1 MQAAQELLRVA
12 SCRSS
17 YTQVAVMI
25 AAPYHARLVC
35 HAKAIGAVVL
45 LAYMCYRSIMGP
57 IEFKDERDRREN
69 LIKARLIDIRK
80 AQIEY
85 KNIHKVHAANFDELS
100 KFLKDEKLPFL
111 IKEGVL
117 TDEQLE
123 KGMTEKEAVK
133 KGLIRR
139 DTVWVTAVDTLFGK
153 GYNVDDLRNV
163 PGANVQFTMDTAT
176 LTSGS
181 GYTVKVFQCG
191 VLYDDYLGDLNKQE
205 VYNLKD
211 KASKMGKYAGLR
223 VGSVEEINNN
233 AGNWE
238 D

>member
-1 MQAAQELLRVA
+1 MKVTLKILL
-12 SCRSS
+12 
-17 YTQVAVMI
+17 AV
-25 AAPYHARLVC
+25 
-35 HAKAIGAVVL
+35 AVVL

-57 IEFKDERDRREN
+57 IEFKDVRDRREN

>member
-1 MQAAQELLRVA
+1 MKVTLKILL
-12 SCRSS
+12 
-17 YTQVAVMI
+17 AV
-25 AAPYHARLVC
+25 
-35 HAKAIGAVVL
+35 AVVL

-123 KGMTEKEAVK
+123 KGMTEKDAVK

>member
-1 MQAAQELLRVA
+1 MKVTLKILL
-12 SCRSS
+12 
-17 YTQVAVMI
+17 AV
-25 AAPYHARLVC
+25 
-35 HAKAIGAVVL
+35 AVVL

-57 IEFKDERDRREN
+57 VEFKDERDRREN

>member
-1 MQAAQELLRVA
+1 MKVTLKILL
-12 SCRSS
+12 
-17 YTQVAVMI
+17 AV
-25 AAPYHARLVC
+25 
-35 HAKAIGAVVL
+35 AVVL

-57 IEFKDERDRREN
+57 IGFKDERDRREN

>member
-1 MQAAQELLRVA
+1 MKVTLKILLAVA
-12 SCRSS
+12 
-17 YTQVAVMI
+17 
-25 AAPYHARLVC
+25 
-35 HAKAIGAVVL
+35 GVL

>member
-1 MQAAQELLRVA
+1 MKVTLKILVAA
-12 SCRSS
+12 
-17 YTQVAVMI
+17 
-25 AAPYHARLVC
+25 
-35 HAKAIGAVVL
+35 AVVL
-45 LAYMCYRSIMGP
+45 LVYICYRSIMTP
-57 IEFKDERDRREN
+57 KEFDKEKDRRES

-85 KNIHKVHAANFDELS
+85 KNVYKTHAGTFADLI
-100 KFLKDEKLPFL
+100 KFLKDDKLPFL

-139 DTVWVTAVDTLFGK
+139 DTVWVVAKDTLFGAN
-153 GYNVDDLRNV
+153 YNVDDLANV
-163 PGANVQFTMDTAT
+163 PGAGIKFTMDTAT

-181 GYTVKVFQCG
+181 GYTVKVFEAG
-191 VLYDDYLGDLNKQE
+191 VKYNDYLGDLNRQL
-205 VYNLKD
+205 VVNLND
-211 KASKMGKYAGLR
+211 KAEKLGKYAGLR
-223 VGSVEEINNN
+223 VGSLTEINNN

-238 D
+238 

>member
-1 MQAAQELLRVA
+1 MKVTLKILL
-12 SCRSS
+12 
-17 YTQVAVMI
+17 AV
-25 AAPYHARLVC
+25 
-35 HAKAIGAVVL
+35 AVVL

-57 IEFKDERDRREN
+57 IEFKDEKDRREN

-139 DTVWVTAVDTLFGK
+139 DTIWVTAVDTLFGK

-191 VLYDDYLGDLNKQE
+191 VQYDDYLGDLDKQL
-205 VYNLKD
+205 VYNLKG
-211 KASKMGKYAGLR
+211 KAEKMNKYPGLR

>member
-1 MQAAQELLRVA
+1 MKVTLKILL
-12 SCRSS
+12 
-17 YTQVAVMI
+17 AV
-25 AAPYHARLVC
+25 
-35 HAKAIGAVVL
+35 AVVL

-123 KGMTEKEAVK
+123 KGITEKEAVK

>member
-1 MQAAQELLRVA
+1 MKVTFKILL
-12 SCRSS
+12 
-17 YTQVAVMI
+17 AV
-25 AAPYHARLVC
+25 
-35 HAKAIGAVVL
+35 AVVL

-100 KFLKDEKLPFL
+100 KYLKDEKLPFL

>member
-1 MQAAQELLRVA
+1 MKVTLKILL
-12 SCRSS
+12 
-17 YTQVAVMI
+17 AV
-25 AAPYHARLVC
+25 
-35 HAKAIGAVVL
+35 AVVL

-57 IEFKDERDRREN
+57 IEFKDEKDRREN

-139 DTVWVTAVDTLFGK
+139 DTIWVTAVDTLFGK

-191 VLYDDYLGDLNKQE
+191 VQYDDYLGDLDKQLVYKAEKMNK
-205 VYNLKD
+205 YP
-211 KASKMGKYAGLR
+211 GLR

>member
-1 MQAAQELLRVA
+1 MKVTLKILL
-12 SCRSS
+12 
-17 YTQVAVMI
+17 AV
-25 AAPYHARLVC
+25 
-35 HAKAIGAVVL
+35 AVVL

-223 VGSVEEINNN
+223 IGSVEEINNN

>member
-1 MQAAQELLRVA
+1 MKVTLKILL
-12 SCRSS
+12 
-17 YTQVAVMI
+17 AV
-25 AAPYHARLVC
+25 
-35 HAKAIGAVVL
+35 AVVL

-57 IEFKDERDRREN
+57 IEFKDEKDRREN
-69 LIKARLIDIRK
+69 LIKARLIAIRK

-139 DTVWVTAVDTLFGK
+139 DTIWVTAVDTLFGK

-191 VLYDDYLGDLNKQE
+191 VQYDDYLGDLDKQL

-211 KASKMGKYAGLR
+211 KAEKMNKYPGLR

>member
-1 MQAAQELLRVA
+1 MKVTLKILL
-12 SCRSS
+12 
-17 YTQVAVMI
+17 AV
-25 AAPYHARLVC
+25 
-35 HAKAIGAVVL
+35 AVVL

-57 IEFKDERDRREN
+57 IEFKDEKDRREN

-123 KGMTEKEAVK
+123 KVMTEKEAVK

-139 DTVWVTAVDTLFGK
+139 DTIWVTAVDTLFGK

-191 VLYDDYLGDLNKQE
+191 VQYDDYLGDLDKQL

-211 KASKMGKYAGLR
+211 KAEKMNKYPGLR

>member
-1 MQAAQELLRVA
+1 MKVTLKILLSV
-12 SCRSS
+12 
-17 YTQVAVMI
+17 
-25 AAPYHARLVC
+25 
-35 HAKAIGAVVL
+35 AVVL

-139 DTVWVTAVDTLFGK
+139 DSVWVTAVDTLFGK

>member
-1 MQAAQELLRVA
+1 MKVTLKILL
-12 SCRSS
+12 
-17 YTQVAVMI
+17 AV
-25 AAPYHARLVC
+25 
-35 HAKAIGAVVL
+35 AVVL

-233 AGNWE
+233 ARTGRGPRGQSRRSARGCDAQNRRGSREWP
-238 D
+238 

>member
-1 MQAAQELLRVA
+1 MKVTLKILM
-12 SCRSS
+12 
-17 YTQVAVMI
+17 AV
-25 AAPYHARLVC
+25 
-35 HAKAIGAVVL
+35 AVVL

>member
-1 MQAAQELLRVA
+1 MKVTLKILL
-12 SCRSS
+12 
-17 YTQVAVMI
+17 AV
-25 AAPYHARLVC
+25 
-35 HAKAIGAVVL
+35 AVVL

-57 IEFKDERDRREN
+57 IEFKDEKDRREN

-139 DTVWVTAVDTLFGK
+139 DTIWVTAVDTLFGK
-153 GYNVDDLRNV
+153 GYNVDDLRTV

-191 VLYDDYLGDLNKQE
+191 VQYDDYLGDLDKQL

-211 KASKMGKYAGLR
+211 KAEKMNKYAGLR

>member
-1 MQAAQELLRVA
+1 MKVTLKILL
-12 SCRSS
+12 
-17 YTQVAVMI
+17 AV
-25 AAPYHARLVC
+25 
-35 HAKAIGAVVL
+35 AVVL

-123 KGMTEKEAVK
+123 KGMTGKEAVE

-181 GYTVKVFQCG
+181 GYTVKGVQYG

>member
-1 MQAAQELLRVA
+1 MKVILKILLAAAVA
-12 SCRSS
+12 
-17 YTQVAVMI
+17 
-25 AAPYHARLVC
+25 
-35 HAKAIGAVVL
+35 L
-45 LAYMCYRSIMGP
+45 LAYMCYQSIMTP
-57 IEFKDERDRREN
+57 IEFDNEKNAREE

-85 KNIHKVHAANFDELS
+85 KNIHKTHAGSFEDLV
-100 KFLKDEKLPFL
+100 KFLKEDKLPFL

-139 DTVWVTAVDTLFGK
+139 DTVWVIAKDTLFGADS
-153 GYNVDDLRNV
+153 NVDDFAIV
-163 PGANVQFTMDTAT
+163 PGTNVKFSMDTAT

-181 GYTVKVFQCG
+181 GYTVKVFEAG
-191 VLYDDYLGDLNKQE
+191 VKYDDYLGDLNKQL
-205 VYNLKD
+205 VVNLKD
-211 KASKMGKYAGLR
+211 KAEKLGKFSGLR
-223 VGSVEEINNN
+223 VGSLTEINNN

-238 D
+238 

>member
-1 MQAAQELLRVA
+1 MKVTLKILL
-12 SCRSS
+12 
-17 YTQVAVMI
+17 AV
-25 AAPYHARLVC
+25 
-35 HAKAIGAVVL
+35 AVVL

-133 KGLIRR
+133 KGLVRR

>member
-1 MQAAQELLRVA
+1 MKVTLKILL
-12 SCRSS
+12 
-17 YTQVAVMI
+17 AV
-25 AAPYHARLVC
+25 
-35 HAKAIGAVVL
+35 AVVL
-45 LAYMCYRSIMGP
+45 LAYMCYRSVMGP
-57 IEFKDERDRREN
+57 IEFDKTREQREN

-123 KGMTEKEAVK
+123 KGMTEQEAVK

-139 DTVWVTAVDTLFGK
+139 DTVWVTAVDTLFGS
-153 GYNVDDLRNV
+153 GYNVDDMRHE
-163 PGANVQFTMDTAT
+163 PGANVQFSMDTAT

-191 VLYDDYLGDLNKQE
+191 VLYDDYLGDLDKQL

-211 KASKMGKYAGLR
+211 KAEKMNKYQGLR
-223 VGSVEEINNN
+223 VGSIEEINNN

>member
-1 MQAAQELLRVA
+1 MKVTLKILL
-12 SCRSS
+12 
-17 YTQVAVMI
+17 AV
-25 AAPYHARLVC
+25 
-35 HAKAIGAVVL
+35 AVVL

-139 DTVWVTAVDTLFGK
+139 DTVWATAVVTLFGK
-153 GYNVDDLRNV
+153 GYNVDDLRSV

>member
-1 MQAAQELLRVA
+1 MKVTLKILL
-12 SCRSS
+12 
-17 YTQVAVMI
+17 AV
-25 AAPYHARLVC
+25 
-35 HAKAIGAVVL
+35 AVVL
-45 LAYMCYRSIMGP
+45 LAYMCYRSVMGP
-57 IEFKDERDRREN
+57 IEFDKTREQREN

-123 KGMTEKEAVK
+123 KGMTEQEAVK

-139 DTVWVTAVDTLFGK
+139 DTVWVTAVDTLFGS
-153 GYNVDDLRNV
+153 GYNVDDMRNV
-163 PGANVQFTMDTAT
+163 PGANVQFSMDTAT

-181 GYTVKVFQCG
+181 GYTVKVSQCG
-191 VLYDDYLGDLNKQE
+191 VLYDD
-205 VYNLKD
+205 
-211 KASKMGKYAGLR
+211 
-223 VGSVEEINNN
+223 
-233 AGNWE
+233 
-238 D
+238 